1 LERILLIVVVQ
12 MFLQSSR
19 GRKVFIT
26 VVETTVVR
34 TQARMDAEMSLQLG
48 FTTKRFLAF
57 WDRTGQLDPL
67 FLLAHVTFNVFKHVV
82 LP

>member
-26 VVETTVVR
+26 VVETTIVR

-57 WDRTGQLDPL
+57 WERTGQLDPL
-67 FLLAHVTFNVFKHVV
+67 FLLARVTFNVFKHVV